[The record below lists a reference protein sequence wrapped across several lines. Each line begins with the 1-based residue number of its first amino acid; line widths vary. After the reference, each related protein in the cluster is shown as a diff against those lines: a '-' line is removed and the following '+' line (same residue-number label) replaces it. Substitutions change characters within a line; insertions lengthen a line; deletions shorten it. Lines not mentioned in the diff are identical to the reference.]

1 MLRNRSDAQLVG
13 LARQAVD
20 DSLRILRLREHTLV
34 GLRHQL
40 HAMPFEPLVRI
51 AIIELLEQPL
61 HQSVTAWIHLFQVG
75 YVGKTIR
82 QIASSAARNPHFCQH
97 AARLFKNNHFGVA
110 VGLSGCYGSKE
121 TRCAAAYDGNM
132 AGGVHENIVLMSL
145 RRY

>member
-1 MLRNRSDAQLVG
+1 MLRYRSDTQLVG
-13 LARQAVD
+13 FARQAVD

-82 QIASSAARNPHFCQH
+82 QVAASTSRYPHFRQH
-97 AARLFKNNHFGVA
+97 TACLFINNHVGVA
-110 VGLSGCYGSKE
+110 IGTFGCYGSKE
-121 TRCAAAYDGNM
+121 PRCAATDHGNM
-132 AGGVHENIVLMSL
+132 E
-145 RRY
+145 